1 MTMTPWASIDPVPVL
16 GLCHRLER
24 PSRVRDAAAEVGA
37 PVVRAE
43 EPFDDESADPADG
56 SRDLVG
62 LGQKRA
68 LAVRLDLVQPD
79 QRSGETVGLTA

>member
-1 MTMTPWASIDPVPVL
+1 LSAA
-16 GLCHRLER
+16 
-24 PSRVRDAAAEVGA
+24 RVRDAAAEVGA

-43 EPFDDESADPADG
+43 EPLDDEPADPADG

-68 LAVRLDLVQPD
+68 LAVRLDLVRPD
-79 QRSGETVGLTA
+79 QRSGESSVGLTA